1 MRGRAAMETLNLI
14 DPRPEW
20 HSVNTIKLSELYNWG
35 FYDPSDDSWKW
46 DYYDLDQ
53 YTRICDKFIA
63 RYSDREIGILPPG
76 EWKRSYIRKLN
87 EIMPKYKLLYKAAE
101 DINILQESRE
111 FEKYRT
117 VNSDFP
123 QTQLAGNQDYA
134 STGIDHESEKLL
146 EGDTV
151 NRLIEVAEN
160 YRDIDVMILDEL
172 EILFSTLVTVSVNTW

>member
-1 MRGRAAMETLNLI
+1 MEPLTISNPV
-14 DPRPEW
+14 DEW
-20 HSVNTIKLSELYNWG
+20 HSVNTIKLSELYKWG
-35 FYDPSDDSWKW
+35 WFDPADDTWKW
-46 DYYDLDQ
+46 DYYDEDQ
-53 YTRICDKFIA
+53 YNRICTKFLA

-87 EIMPKYKLLYKAAE
+87 EIMPKYKLMYKAAE

-111 FEKYRT
+111 FNKYRT

-134 STGIDHESEKLL
+134 STGIDHESERLI
-146 EGDTV
+146 EGDPV
-151 NRLIEVAEN
+151 NRLIDFNER

-172 EILFSTLVTVSVNTW
+172 EILFSTLLSVSLNAW

>member
-1 MRGRAAMETLNLI
+1 MEQLTISN
-14 DPRPEW
+14 PRPEW

-35 FYDPSDDSWKW
+35 FYDPDHESWKW
-46 DYYDLDQ
+46 DYYDQDQ
-53 YTRICDKFIA
+53 YSRICTKFIA

-87 EIMPKYKLLYKAAE
+87 EIMPKYKLMYKAAE

-111 FEKYRT
+111 FNKDRT

-134 STGIDHESEKLL
+134 STGIDHESETLL
-146 EGDTV
+146 EGNPVDK
-151 NRLIEVAEN
+151 LIDFSER

-172 EILFSTLVTVSVNTW
+172 EILFSTLVTVSVNVW